1 MISRSSSPSSVPPG
15 SRACTTVR
23 PCWESHSV
31 SSADW
36 VDLPDPSPPSK
47 VRKRPDAVPGTSG
60 LLLGRGALGGSA
72 LRLRLGGSLGALV
85 GQQLNGT
92 VEVDALD
99 GLAARDGGVR
109 LAVGHVRT
117 EPSVADADRLAARRV
132 GVELLEG
139 ARGATGAVLR
149 LREDLECRGQLD
161 REDLVFALERAR
173 VGALLQV
180 RAVATVLGGD
190 RFTRLRVLPHGA
202 GQVEQLERRREVDR
216 GRLHALEQ
224 GCRAGLRGRGLLRTL
239 LLGLLLDA
247 WIEPRR
253 DHLAGRGIRDD
264 LGVGLR

>member
-60 LLLGRGALGGSA
+60 LLLRRAALGGRA
-72 LRLRLGGSLGALV
+72 LGLRLGGSVGALV

-92 VEVDALD
+92 VEAGALA
-99 GLAARDGGVR
+99 GLAPRAGGVR
-109 LAVGHVRT
+109 LGVGHVRAD
-117 EPSVADADRLAARRV
+117 PPVADADRLAARGV
-132 GVELLEG
+132 GVEPLEG

-149 LREDLECRGQLD
+149 LREDLQCRWQLD
-161 REDLVFALERAR
+161 RVDLVFALERAR

-190 RFTRLRVLPHGA
+190 RLTRL
-202 GQVEQLERRREVDR
+202 
-216 GRLHALEQ
+216 
-224 GCRAGLRGRGLLRTL
+224 
-239 LLGLLLDA
+239 
-247 WIEPRR
+247 
-253 DHLAGRGIRDD
+253 
-264 LGVGLR
+264 